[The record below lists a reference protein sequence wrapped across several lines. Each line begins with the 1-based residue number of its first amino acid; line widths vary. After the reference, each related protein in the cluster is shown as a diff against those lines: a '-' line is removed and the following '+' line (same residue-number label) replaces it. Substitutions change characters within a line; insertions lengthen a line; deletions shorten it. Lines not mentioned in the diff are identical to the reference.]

1 MSDSPDRYIFGIEK
15 PVLPVI
21 LAAIAL
27 PTMLIGFAITLGI
40 WWWR

>member
-1 MSDSPDRYIFGIEK
+1 MSDDSSRYIFGIEK

-27 PTMLIGFAITLGI
+27 PTVLFGFAIALGL